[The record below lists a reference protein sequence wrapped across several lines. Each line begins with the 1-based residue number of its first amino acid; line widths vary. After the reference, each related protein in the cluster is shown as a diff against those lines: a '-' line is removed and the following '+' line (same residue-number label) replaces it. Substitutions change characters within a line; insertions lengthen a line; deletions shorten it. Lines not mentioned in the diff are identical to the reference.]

1 MKHFLFCLIS
11 VLLYVCAPNEYSYD
25 YCVLANILYCGGVL
39 FHFNSSYRTIIS
51 FEGLFSVSFWFVN
64 FVYPV
69 FYYLDRPTILFFSH
83 PFNESVITKC
93 TCLALVAYS
102 FFLFGIRNSK
112 LNVYGKGHFQL
123 DTDVLKIRILE
134 NVSFATICFFVL
146 YAFSGGLSVLDD
158 MYSDGLSSR
167 KGIYQY
173 FNLFFQILVLVYSSM
188 IVFERRKFQKK
199 IHFVLLFGMLIPLL
213 LVGSRTLFLY
223 SVLIL
228 FFSHNEFFCR
238 FNMMKIVPIAL
249 LGMIVMYAVLLNR
262 SGLDVSQAVEY
273 VNDYPFD
280 VFIDLI
286 INNRNLY
293 VLYDYTQ
300 LEGVRFLKGHIA
312 DIFGILPGFANLVIN
327 FFYSAESILTLSSG
341 GLTTYLEFGSDSVP
355 VGLGTNMVGE
365 AFSAFGI
372 IGVMVIFFSIGK
384 IISFLRKKARVSLY
398 CYYLYCV
405 FLSFP
410 VFYPRASFLPN
421 LRFFIWGLAILW
433 LMTHYKICLRITQK
447 GD

>member
-93 TCLALVAYS
+93 
-102 FFLFGIRNSK
+102 
-112 LNVYGKGHFQL
+112 
-123 DTDVLKIRILE
+123 TDVLKIRILE